1 MFTRWLYSTNAKD
14 IGTLYLIFS
23 VFTGLLGTAF
33 SVLIRLEL
41 AAPGNQFL
49 AGNHQLYNVV
59 ATTHGI
65 MMIYFMVVLFP
76 LVVSYALEP
85 YPLVRVIL
93 GVMLFLSGL
102 CLISDLACSM
112 VQWVIGLL
120 GQLTLLTIYFLVM
133 GAIIV
138 YMEWLNTR
146 ILSSV
151 NALRL
156 AIMVAYGLLLVGAYF
171 ACQAYAYCD
180 SNVIESFLMGG
191 EEQPLLNGQLGP
203 YLAGLIESD
212 GTIYVPSALRNKDN
226 LLYYPTIKIYG
237 HTHDTPFMELLQ
249 STLGGSVNP
258 VKGEQTVALTFGSE
272 ASIKSVM
279 GLINGYMRTP
289 KLDAFMALGDWYKA
303 LDATYDL
310 EVLPHD
316 TSPLYS
322 NAWLA
327 GFADGDGSFY
337 INTIGKRVAAYF
349 ELVQSRTDLAL
360 IERYKPIMTAIAGML
375 MCSCGI
381 KEVCNASGTVS
392 LRLRARTTALAGNL
406 IVAKY
411 LSRFPLFS
419 AKHLDSLVWR
429 QVVAM
434 QVSRDNVTDAGRQEV
449 TRLKTTYNSK
459 RDTFTWQHHKS
470 FYKA

>member
-133 GAIIV
+133 RAIIV
-138 YMEWLNTR
+138 YMEWLDTR

-258 VKGEQTVALTFGSE
+258 VKE
-272 ASIKSVM
+272 
-279 GLINGYMRTP
+279 
-289 KLDAFMALGDWYKA
+289 
-303 LDATYDL
+303 
-310 EVLPHD
+310 
-316 TSPLYS
+316 
-322 NAWLA
+322 
-327 GFADGDGSFY
+327 
-337 INTIGKRVAAYF
+337 
-349 ELVQSRTDLAL
+349 SR
-360 IERYKPIMTAIAGML
+360 PW
-375 MCSCGI
+375 
-381 KEVCNASGTVS
+381 
-392 LRLRARTTALAGNL
+392 
-406 IVAKY
+406 
-411 LSRFPLFS
+411 P
-419 AKHLDSLVWR
+419 
-429 QVVAM
+429 
-434 QVSRDNVTDAGRQEV
+434 
-449 TRLKTTYNSK
+449 
-459 RDTFTWQHHKS
+459 
-470 FYKA
+470 